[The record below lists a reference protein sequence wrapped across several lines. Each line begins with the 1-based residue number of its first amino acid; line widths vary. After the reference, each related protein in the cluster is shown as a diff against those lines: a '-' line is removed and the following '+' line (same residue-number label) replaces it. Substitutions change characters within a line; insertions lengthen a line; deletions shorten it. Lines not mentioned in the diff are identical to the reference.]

1 MGRKMLVSLVFGL
14 FLFQLILATP
24 TVSSN
29 PTQLPA
35 NFIPAPSEGS
45 SLTKHTHMFPLL
57 REKRQVRQ
65 GGCQNA
71 SEFACYSGECVALS
85 SICDGTQ
92 DCGDWSDETYAL
104 CRTAQCPNYAFR
116 CSYGGC
122 IEKERA
128 CDGNMDCWDNSDELL
143 PRRQCVSTPKPQN
156 PLLKQ
161 QCESNNSGFGCL
173 DGTCIEGE
181 KVCDGNIDCP
191 DGSDETV
198 TQCRAVRCPSNTF
211 RCQYGGCIN
220 RDLRCNGQQD
230 CADNSDEDDFLCGC
244 RVPNF
249 PEKSFYNV
257 LGCPGDRLG
266 QANPNDPNLS
276 DICKGYPGVSLA
288 PPYTGIGL
296 RCEPPYELPNSRTRE
311 KGSAAV
317 SYCINGKWRP
327 ILPLCRAPPPRP
339 QVNTPKPVTRPGPVS
354 SRPVQGNR
362 PVTPVPVVAPVTAP
376 APVVAAGPKKCP
388 ALILETVEPE
398 CFLQGR
404 RVTCL
409 DPVAIGTEARLSC
422 KAFHSAEPD
431 FTKITCKDTGSW
443 NREPFK
449 CKPECGE
456 RVPKGQLFVVQGRE
470 AEVGQFPWH
479 AGVYYI
485 KDLKS
490 PDPPK
495 FWCGGSLVN
504 RNLIIS
510 AAHCFWD
517 EALGKPRA
525 ADNFK
530 IGLGKFFRDWT
541 AKTDYTQLRDIR
553 RIDVHPDYRGFSRS
567 YVADIAVVWIKEQ
580 AIFTPFVR
588 PVCVDWQ
595 NTFEREQLVQGNVG
609 QVAGWGKD
617 GNGSLT
623 NTLQFLE
630 VPYVEYSQCEKI
642 VPPEFKPLITTDK
655 ICAGYTN
662 GSSVC
667 NGDSGGG
674 LTFEKNGR
682 WFVRAI
688 VSVGPVKQGAGTCNP
703 NQVTAYTRLSV
714 YRDWIEDM
722 RDSDST

>member
-1 MGRKMLVSLVFGL
+1 MGQQNFLILSLAC
-14 FLFQLILATP
+14 FLFKLIIAAP
-24 TVSSN
+24 N
-29 PTQLPA
+29 A
-35 NFIPAPSEGS
+35 NFIPVPSEGS
-45 SLTKHTHMFPLL
+45 SLTRYTSQFPQL
-57 REKRQVRQ
+57 REKRYAP
-65 GGCQNA
+65 GSGCENA
-71 SEFACYSGECVALS
+71 SEFTCFSGECVPLAS
-85 SICDGTQ
+85 TCDGIQ
-92 DCGDWSDETYAL
+92 DCSDWSDETYSL
-104 CRTAQCPNYAFR
+104 CRISQCPNYAFR

-122 IEKERA
+122 IERERA

-143 PRRQCVSTPKPQN
+143 PRRQCVSTPQPQD
-156 PLLKQ
+156 LAFKQ
-161 QCESNNSGFGCL
+161 QCESDGYHFGCL
-173 DGTCIEGE
+173 DTTKTCIEKE
-181 KVCDGNIDCP
+181 RICDGTLDCP

-198 TQCRAVRCPSNTF
+198 TQCRGFRCPAGSF
-211 RCQYGGCIN
+211 RCQYGGCISK
-220 RDLRCNGQQD
+220 DLRCNGNQD
-230 CADNSDEDDFLCGC
+230 CADNSDEDDFICGC
-244 RVPNF
+244 RVPKF
-249 PEKSFYNV
+249 PEKAYYNV
-257 LGCPGDRLG
+257 LGCPGNKLG
-266 QANPNDPNLS
+266 ELNTNDPNIS
-276 DICKGYPGVSLA
+276 DICKGRPGVSLA
-288 PPYTGIGL
+288 PPYTGI
-296 RCEPPYELPNSRTRE
+296 RMFCEQPYELPAART
-311 KGSAAV
+311 KGKDASAV
-317 SYCINGKWRP
+317 SYCINGHWRP

-339 QVNTPKPVTRPGPVS
+339 QVGTPRPGGTRPGPAT
-354 SRPVQGNR
+354 SRPVHSSGGQ
-362 PVTPVPVVAPVTAP
+362 PLAPQPIASTA
-376 APVVAAGPKKCP
+376 APVAAGPKKCP

-398 CFLQGR
+398 CMLQGR

-409 DPVAIGTEARLSC
+409 DPVAIGTEAKLSC

-431 FTKITCKDTGSW
+431 FTKITCKENGQW

-479 AGVYYI
+479 AGVYFI
-485 KDLKS
+485 KDLKL

-495 FWCGGSLVN
+495 FWCGGSLIN
-504 RNLIIS
+504 RHLVLS

-517 EALGKPRA
+517 EVQGKARSA
-525 ADNFK
+525 ENFK
-530 IGLGKFFRDWT
+530 IGLGKFFRDWVV
-541 AKTDYTQLRDIR
+541 KTDYTQLRDVR

-567 YVADIAVVWIKEQ
+567 YVADIAIVWIKDY
-580 AIFTPFVR
+580 AVFTPFVR

-595 NTFEREQLVQGNVG
+595 NSFEREQLIQGNVG

-630 VPYVEYSQCEKI
+630 VPFVEYSQCEKI
-642 VPPEFKPLITTDK
+642 VPAEFKPLITTDK
-655 ICAGYTN
+655 ICAGFTN

-714 YRDWIEDM
+714 YRDWVEDM
-722 RDSDST
+722 RDSEATPS